1 MFLCPDH
8 LPALQCRARSV
19 LHAGACLPDCPV
31 NVQILFSLCPV
42 SVQNLTSE
50 SEPPAMRL
58 YEVDSF
64 SSFRRRLR
72 TPSRI
77 LDTWKLKVGTRES
90 LILQPCHA
98 LDGQRPTVQRCLV
111 DGVSG
116 TTSIP
121 LTAGTH
127 PPSYRRR
134 GHPTAPV
141 VTPPR
146 PRGGRP
152 RRGAARSR
160 GRQASRTRWP
170 RLPSH
175 ATPQSDC
182 GPDPSSLSVCRGD
195 RRRSPR

>member
-1 MFLCPDH
+1 
-8 LPALQCRARSV
+8 
-19 LHAGACLPDCPV
+19 
-31 NVQILFSLCPV
+31 
-42 SVQNLTSE
+42 
-50 SEPPAMRL
+50 MRL

-121 LTAGTH
+121 FGGNPSSFVPSPWAPYGACCD
-127 PPSYRRR
+127 PPSTQRR
-134 GHPTAPV
+134 
-141 VTPPR
+141 
-146 PRGGRP
+146 
-152 RRGAARSR
+152 
-160 GRQASRTRWP
+160 
-170 RLPSH
+170 
-175 ATPQSDC
+175 
-182 GPDPSSLSVCRGD
+182 
-195 RRRSPR
+195 